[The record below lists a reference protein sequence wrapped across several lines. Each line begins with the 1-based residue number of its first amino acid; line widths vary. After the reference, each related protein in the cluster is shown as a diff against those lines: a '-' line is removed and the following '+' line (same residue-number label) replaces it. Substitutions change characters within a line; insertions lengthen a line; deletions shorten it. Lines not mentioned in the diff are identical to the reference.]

1 MAFFKTSRRV
11 IPITLAFTA
20 FNFGGIF
27 NFFFSAVKS
36 FFQRNFRIYFK
47 IRAAIISAPLLPYSK
62 SLKKSVED
70 IAQIGEFRKRRRVKF
85 KAKAPERPGAFP
97 AIGGAA
103 SRGKK
108 SSPIFFHRRLFY
120 PDGIYAPISE
130 TLFLFHLPKRPY

>member
-20 FNFGGIF
+20 FNCGGIF

-62 SLKKSVED
+62 SLKKSVKN

-97 AIGGAA
+97 AIGGGRAP
-103 SRGKK
+103 GG
-108 SSPIFFHRRLFY
+108 HRRHIF
-120 PDGIYAPISE
+120 
-130 TLFLFHLPKRPY
+130 